1 MKDMR
6 LSLNFTVDNKIDP
19 EREEDLQV
27 SLSID
32 SMKSFSPDQVAQQ
45 IPKLKGLLTLKT
57 LICEMQSNV
66 DNRKELRKL
75 LDELMSNPENLEKVL
90 ADLKGFESFKLPSV
104 ESSAET
110 TIN

>member
-1 MKDMR
+1 MKDMG

-19 EREEDLQV
+19 EREEEFQV
-27 SLSID
+27 SLAID

-57 LICEMQSNV
+57 LIGEMQSNV

-90 ADLKGFESFKLPSV
+90 ADLKGFESFKLPSK
-104 ESSAET
+104 EDSAAT
-110 TIN
+110 TN